1 MAARSRSPAWRG
13 TKATRGPHGSQA
25 PAGPS
30 RPQRR
35 HSSEYVTSERPP
47 ESAGGSQRSLSASG
61 ERLRLYCRSRGAD
74 GGPGAAQRAGAV
86 SGRVALRG
94 TAARGSEGMRRGA
107 WGPAG
112 GRDGLR
118 GQ

>member
-13 TKATRGPHGSQA
+13 TKATRGPHGSHA
-25 PAGPS
+25 PPGPS
-30 RPQRR
+30 RLQRR

-74 GGPGAAQRAGAV
+74 GGPGGRGAPSEGRAGGGGGAEGVLGAV
-86 SGRVALRG
+86 A
-94 TAARGSEGMRRGA
+94 
-107 WGPAG
+107 
-112 GRDGLR
+112 GRDGAVW